1 MAKWEEYLEEGHF
14 EKILTVGGI
23 LAVALASSYLI
34 KAYLDILRIQALRK
48 LLKEN
53 KDLPP
58 SVTKSGDE
66 NWILE
71 DAD

>member
-23 LAVALASSYLI
+23 LAGALAASYII
-34 KAYLDILRIQALRK
+34 KAYLDILSIKALKK

-53 KDLPP
+53 KSPATELE
-58 SVTKSGDE
+58 KSGDE
-66 NWILE
+66 NWIME

>member
-23 LAVALASSYLI
+23 LAGALAASYII
-34 KAYLDILRIQALRK
+34 KGYLDILRIKALK
-48 LLKEN
+48 KMLKEDKSSHPN
-53 KDLPP
+53 LE
-58 SVTKSGDE
+58 TSGDE
-66 NWILE
+66 NWIME

>member
-23 LAVALASSYLI
+23 LAFAIASSYLI
-34 KAYLDILRIQALRK
+34 KGYLDILRIRVLRK
-48 LLKEN
+48 ELKN
-53 KDLPP
+53 KKELSSILNDN
-58 SVTKSGDE
+58 KDE

-71 DAD
+71 SDD